1 MARAHLPA
9 PVADPLPAY
18 LLSPSPPAATYINAS
33 VAVDDNNTAKVIYK
47 CNPGNK

>member
-1 MARAHLPA
+1 LAQEPICLPVAHLLSSLP
-9 PVADPLPAY
+9 PL
-18 LLSPSPPAATYINAS
+18 PAATYINAS